1 MQNKLVKGD
10 NKMSLIQMFDKGGS
24 RKSLKSRRRVLIAFD
39 FIKSLQVMKK
49 WYLRLSGGNPNNPE
63 HYLYVGSGPPN
74 CPGSGKICCI
84 LACDDGSGKPLI
96 TTDLQSEMIMALN
109 SGLNQPEVL
118 LRFNN

>member
-1 MQNKLVKGD
+1 
-10 NKMSLIQMFDKGGS
+10 
-24 RKSLKSRRRVLIAFD
+24 
-39 FIKSLQVMKK
+39 MKIL
-49 WYLRLSGGNPNNPE
+49 YLRLSGGIHFYRE
-63 HYLYVGSGPPN
+63 IFLYVGSGPPN